1 MKGLYGKYIV
11 RKSSDNSIVTNC
23 FVLRPDRDDAAIAA
37 MLAYA
42 NATDDELLAQELR
55 EWAEYEQGV
64 KPPVTNA
71 DHIRAMSDEE
81 LSRHC
86 NGCPPGKDYMTCE
99 FVGACDACWLAWL
112 QQPYKEGCP

>member
-1 MKGLYGKYIV
+1 MKCLTRDIEVNYPCSPACPLYGDCIASFSREAKRRV
-11 RKSSDNSIVTNC
+11 R
-23 FVLRPDRDDAAIAA
+23 
-37 MLAYA
+37 
-42 NATDDELLAQELR
+42 
-55 EWAEYEQGV
+55 
-64 KPPVTNA
+64 TNA

-112 QQPYKEGCP
+112 QQPYKEGET